1 MRKKKN
7 NNTYFILNISI
18 WCYHRGDNSIHKTVH
33 NIKDHGIKKNKKQK
47 TKKTKKNPTL

>member
-18 WCYHRGDNSIHKTVH
+18 LCYHRGDNSIHKTVQ
-33 NIKDHGIKKNKKQK
+33 NIKDHGIKKNKK
-47 TKKTKKNPTL
+47 KTKKNKKTTTL